1 MNKEYLI
8 SEVLCLPPA
17 AIEYHMSLT
26 LAKLFPDKTMIEG
39 DMPYFNVE
47 AYAQAQFCTLMKK
60 NILYNQV
67 MTYWKVPEPEM
78 MPVRAMDIHL
88 GSISNGMDP
97 GLSATNAEH

>member
-1 MNKEYLI
+1 MKKEYLI
-8 SEVLCLPPA
+8 SEALCLPPT

-60 NILYNQV
+60 NMLYNQV
-67 MTYWKVPEPEM
+67 MTYWKVPDPQM
-78 MPVRAMDIHL
+78 MPIRGMDMHIEH
-88 GSISNGMDP
+88 ISNRIDP
-97 GLSATNAEH
+97 IVSAWNA